1 MKRLIITSGLLL
13 LFVLHAHAQTN
24 LSIRVFFDD
33 NYPYANESRMVWV
46 EGKEL
51 KPYHLKLYRSISTE
65 KKQEMM
71 EMELAVLKDGKEAAD
86 KEIGYIGQR
95 LYYAFLSFK
104 PLAAGSNIKR
114 YVFYRNASLKSKDKK
129 DATLVYME
137 GTVSMEEL
145 KKMFK

>member
-1 MKRLIITSGLLL
+1 MKRFLITCVLLL
-13 LFVLHAHAQTN
+13 MFMFYAQAQSN
-24 LSIRVFFDD
+24 LSVSVFFED
-33 NYPYANESRMVWV
+33 NYAYAAESRMVWV
-46 EGKEL
+46 EGREL

-65 KKQEMM
+65 NKQAVR